1 MNITYNTSLQK
12 KLTFA
17 GLSGSELLKDT
28 ISVDVVTKLLQDSE
42 VASIAG
48 FNEVETLDETARK
61 EVSAEVGLS
70 QH

>member
-1 MNITYNTSLQK
+1 MTITYNTSLKK

-17 GLSGSELLKDT
+17 GLLGSELSKDT
-28 ISVDVVTKLLQDSE
+28 ISVDDVTELLQDSE
-42 VASIAG
+42 VAAIAG